1 MNARMTGFDV
11 HLQERCRRLT
21 VRTAVPYDYFI
32 GDRLLSNEF
41 RDFLL
46 SRKYSEA
53 VVVADSNLAGGIGG
67 EVAAAVRDYGRLR
80 CQLVSFP
87 AGERHKTLD
96 TVSMLLGEFAKFG
109 LTRSGVVI
117 AAGGGVTGDVSGF
130 AAAVWLRGVPVI
142 QFPTTL
148 VAMIDSSIGGK
159 TGVDLPEG
167 KNLVGAFH
175 QPSAVFAEARAVN
188 SLSRQDLANGF
199 AEMVKTA
206 MIGDAELFGHL
217 RMQPQDMVCGGI
229 ILRCAQIKAGI
240 VAEDPQEHGNR
251 RLLNLGHTAGH
262 AIEQVSGYAIPHGE
276 AVATGLAMVA
286 RAGVAAGIT
295 DEPYCREVLRLL
307 SSSGFAVRPPYP
319 LEQLIP
325 VMHGDKK
332 CAGDRITLVV
342 PQVPGRC
349 VLHTIPVE
357 GLPAFWA
364 GGAASEDCATP

>member
-1 MNARMTGFDV
+1 MA
-11 HLQERCRRLT
+11 
-21 VRTAVPYDYFI
+21 
-32 GDRLLSNEF
+32 
-41 RDFLL
+41 
-46 SRKYSEA
+46 
-53 VVVADSNLAGGIGG
+53 
-67 EVAAAVRDYGRLR
+67 
-80 CQLVSFP
+80 
-87 AGERHKTLD
+87 
-96 TVSMLLGEFAKFG
+96 
-109 LTRSGVVI
+109 
-117 AAGGGVTGDVSGF
+117 GF

-217 RMQPQDMVCGGI
+217 RMQPQDMVCDGI

-262 AIEQVSGYAIPHGE
+262 AIEQVSGYAIPHGH
-276 AVATGLAMVA
+276 A
-286 RAGVAAGIT
+286 VAAGLAIMARASERLGWAEAGASARIT
-295 DEPYCREVLRLL
+295 ACLKRNGLPTDTDYSAEALAAAALADKKR
-307 SSSGFAVRPPYP
+307 SGESITVVVPKTIGGCE
-319 LEQLIP
+319 LKKIP
-325 VMHGDKK
+325 VTELLPVIA
-332 CAGDRITLVV
+332 AGR
-342 PQVPGRC
+342 
-349 VLHTIPVE
+349 E
-357 GLPAFWA
+357 
-364 GGAASEDCATP
+364 E